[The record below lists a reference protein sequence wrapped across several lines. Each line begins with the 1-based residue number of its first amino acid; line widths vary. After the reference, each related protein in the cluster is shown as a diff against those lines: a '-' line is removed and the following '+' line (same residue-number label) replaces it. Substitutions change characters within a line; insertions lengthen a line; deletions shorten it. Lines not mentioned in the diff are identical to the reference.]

1 MNKNIIDTY
10 STVIELKNVIRTGWK
25 EVGVSPN
32 KIESIMDHIG
42 GSVFLAMIISTEKN
56 YTLDM
61 TKVYEMIAINEIKKL
76 ETNSEY
82 SIGNTTQYS
91 EDFVMSLL
99 GKLSNSSRL
108 INIYKEFKN
117 GETEEA
123 KFVGMILKLESD
135 FQAKKYELDG
145 EFTLENA
152 KKDIEN
158 YPEELKSQLTDIKK
172 ASDGW
177 LTYDKQY
184 YNNEFKEISEE
195 LGEQ

>member
-1 MNKNIIDTY
+1 
-10 STVIELKNVIRTGWK
+10 
-25 EVGVSPN
+25 
-32 KIESIMDHIG
+32 
-42 GSVFLAMIISTEKN
+42 
-56 YTLDM
+56 
-61 TKVYEMIAINEIKKL
+61 
-76 ETNSEY
+76 
-82 SIGNTTQYS
+82 
-91 EDFVMSLL
+91 
-99 GKLSNSSRL
+99 
-108 INIYKEFKN
+108 
-117 GETEEA
+117 
-123 KFVGMILKLESD
+123 MILKLESD